1 MASTFTLACSGLAAL
16 LEPLNNVT
24 VYNYTPSVGVP
35 GPMCSID
42 DDNAQSTADRWI
54 VPVNVYMP
62 ASVPSVEDA
71 QQIRRALIDS
81 FEAVFDAE
89 GIYATWQNG
98 RLQEFDT
105 LITSWTV
112 ELFMDPIG

>member
-1 MASTFTLACSGLAAL
+1 MAATFTAACDALAAL
-16 LEPLNNVT
+16 LEPLSGVT
-24 VYNYTPSVGVP
+24 VYNYTPNVGVP
-35 GPMCSID
+35 GPMASID
-42 DDNAQSTADRWI
+42 DDNANSTVSSWF

-62 ASVPSVEDA
+62 ASLPSTDDA
-71 QQIRRALIDS
+71 QAVRRALIDS

-89 GIYATWQNG
+89 GIPATWVNG

-112 ELFMDPIG
+112 ELFMDPL